1 MAHIILNGLY
11 NFSSKKSL
19 FFWELFKNIKTRICS
34 INLFQDTH
42 TTDNSSRLYL
52 DKSSQDCNDF
62 QAEFLLAGGHT
73 IHQVDGVVWSFTRK
87 FETCTKNGYEDYNI
101 EASSH
106 LSKIA
111 IL

>member
-1 MAHIILNGLY
+1 MGHIIFLLRNL
-11 NFSSKKSL
+11 S

-34 INLFQDTH
+34 IDLLQDTH

-62 QAEFLLAGGHT
+62 QAEFLLAGGQA

-87 FETCTKNGYEDYNI
+87 FETCTKNSYEDYNI
-101 EASSH
+101 EACNH
-106 LSKIA
+106 NIALLKMALS
-111 IL
+111 